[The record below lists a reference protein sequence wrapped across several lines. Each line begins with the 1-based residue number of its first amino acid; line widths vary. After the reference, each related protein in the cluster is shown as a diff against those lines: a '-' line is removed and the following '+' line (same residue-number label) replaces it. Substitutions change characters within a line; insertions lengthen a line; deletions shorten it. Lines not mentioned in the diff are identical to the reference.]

1 MSDERKEPSVR
12 LRACQDAVAA
22 SELLVLSSKHVYCSL
37 MSLGMGDTI
46 ERVHRDAL
54 LLPGEERGASLVL
67 EYGLY
72 CKPRSVVHSES
83 DQATLTRR

>member
-22 SELLVLSSKHVYCSL
+22 SELLVLFSKHVYCSL

-54 LLPGEERGASLVL
+54 LLPGNERGEGGALLCRTREKNPQSDS
-67 EYGLY
+67 GLA
-72 CKPRSVVHSES
+72 RM
-83 DQATLTRR
+83 L